1 MELKLKRPLVVFDLE
16 STGLNITEDRIIE
29 LSYVKVYPDGHEES
43 NTYRFNPEKVI
54 PQQAIDVHHITNED
68 LKVKTGRDYPALNA
82 RFALLDP
89 LYTLSVPRKQFVSG
103 VFDSLSHMMEIYFS
117 APDTDNVSDSMNEAL
132 MQSVIRNLRA
142 ALRNPADY
150 NARSNLVWLSTMA
163 ENRILKLGKKTD
175 FQCHILEHSLG
186 AYTDCNH
193 GCGLSVLHPVYY
205 RHIYKDGAAKFARF
219 ATRVW
224 EIPAEGKSREELAK
238 AGVEALAAFIR
249 EIGMPTTL
257 RELGI
262 QDKSLLKPVA
272 AGCTASPGS
281 YRRMDPDEI
290 YQIFQEAF

>member
-1 MELKLKRPLVVFDLE
+1 
-16 STGLNITEDRIIE
+16 
-29 LSYVKVYPDGHEES
+29 
-43 NTYRFNPEKVI
+43 
-54 PQQAIDVHHITNED
+54 
-68 LKVKTGRDYPALNA
+68 
-82 RFALLDP
+82 
-89 LYTLSVPRKQFVSG
+89 
-103 VFDSLSHMMEIYFS
+103 
-117 APDTDNVSDSMNEAL
+117 
-132 MQSVIRNLRA
+132 
-142 ALRNPADY
+142 
-150 NARSNLVWLSTMA
+150 MA